1 MIWEP
6 RDIAW
11 SPQVEQDLRR
21 LQPQVADRVT
31 RAIERYALTGIGDA
45 VRLQGIAGEFRL
57 RVREWRV
64 RFADD
69 PEHHRL
75 IILRVLPRG
84 RAYER

>member
-1 MIWEP
+1 
-6 RDIAW
+6 
-11 SPQVEQDLRR
+11 
-21 LQPQVADRVT
+21 LQPQTADQII
-31 RAIERYALTGIGDA
+31 RAIERYALTGIGD
-45 VRLQGIAGEFRL
+45 VTRLQGTGREYRL
-57 RVREWRV
+57 RVREWRI